1 MPRLTEIQSHLRD
14 TVVSNG
20 KTRVGLS
27 LTGGS
32 DPSKR
37 LLIHQRNYQSSLI
50 EALRTKFPATE
61 WLVGTRLLAE
71 AAASF
76 IQEYPPTAPCIAEFG
91 ATFPDFLATRVQH
104 VGYVRDFGRLEWF
117 VGKAAIAVDESPL
130 DGSLFSSIDEDSLP
144 DLILTLQSG
153 THYLNT
159 NWPVDELMVLYLN
172 DTAPDQLELIPCD
185 GCIEIRGARGEFQI
199 NRLETGDS
207 IFRQCIF
214 AGLSIGA
221 AAERALDASR
231 CFDPGR
237 ALAAL
242 LESGLVTAIRQPE

>member
-1 MPRLTEIQSHLRD
+1 MLRLTEIQSHFRD

-20 KTRVGLS
+20 KTRVALS
-27 LTGGS
+27 LTGGN

-37 LLIHQRNYQSSLI
+37 LVIHQRNYQSSLV

-61 WLVGTRLLAE
+61 WLVGTPLLTE

-76 IQEYPPTAPCIAEFG
+76 IQECPPTAPCIAEFG
-91 ATFPDFLATRVQH
+91 VTFPDFLAARLQH
-104 VGYVRDFGRLEWF
+104 VKYIRDFGRLEWF

-130 DGSLFSSIDEDSLP
+130 DGSVFSSIDEDSLP
-144 DLILTLQSG
+144 DLILMLQSG

-185 GCIEIRGARGEFQI
+185 ACIEIRGARGEFQI

-231 CFDPGR
+231 RFDPGR

-242 LESGLVTAIRQPE
+242 LESGLATAIRQPQ